1 MFFFLNSVFVVIW
14 GQSGLFWKTS
24 VNVTSFCEGFYLR
37 LKRIF
42 ALKMKA
48 SPAEGNSS
56 VLTCVV
62 GLEGQLVHPPSVDSF
77 LCIHHIILSLWANLF
92 PLLTYSSHLFAF
104 SDRAHFT
111 PSSNKNGHLLCT
123 TYFLI
128 MQYLCLVQ
136 SWHIARGISPIAI
149 IHYQTGFY
157 NAGSEKRRVCHTWWL
172 WPFRVLFL
180 QVAFCW
186 WGNSRPLDS
195 VAPVKSVDFFFF
207 LKWKMQM

>member
-1 MFFFLNSVFVVIW
+1 MCTTVCTKVHIQSLVFNAKMHHYVLLVLERHSHLPPFTYLVHVFFLNSVFVVIW

-123 TYFLI
+123 HVFFN
-128 MQYLCLVQ
+128 
-136 SWHIARGISPIAI
+136 HAI
-149 IHYQTGFY
+149 FMSGTKLAY
-157 NAGSEKRRVCHTWWL
+157 C
-172 WPFRVLFL
+172 
-180 QVAFCW
+180 
-186 WGNSRPLDS
+186 
-195 VAPVKSVDFFFF
+195 
-207 LKWKMQM
+207 